1 MSLPN
6 KGLPKFTTSVIDLD
20 SDSDVDVVFDN
31 FTSQIS
37 KDDLWLG
44 AERHMKERLPNSSVY
59 SFRDMS
65 GGLMSHILGLTVML
79 RLESEIAK
87 HSEAL
92 NARLMK
98 HYGLT
103 SESMPPRLLARE
115 AIALQVRL
123 STVISDLG
131 RELGHKVGRA
141 SVQDAGDGFITPT
154 EAYLISDDEI
164 DAIITDL

>member
-1 MSLPN
+1 
-6 KGLPKFTTSVIDLD
+6 
-20 SDSDVDVVFDN
+20 
-31 FTSQIS
+31 
-37 KDDLWLG
+37 
-44 AERHMKERLPNSSVY
+44 
-59 SFRDMS
+59 
-65 GGLMSHILGLTVML
+65 MSHILGLTVML
-79 RLESEIAK
+79 GLESEIAK

-123 STVISDLG
+123 STVVSDLG

-141 SVQDAGDGFITPT
+141 SVQDAGDGFITPSEVYAT
-154 EAYLISDDEI
+154 PDDAI
-164 DAIITDL
+164 DAIITDF